1 MRRRDFSA
9 SSAAAAVARSH
20 AARAQRPAMPVIGFL
35 SLAAAVAWPDLLAAF
50 RQGLAEAGF
59 VEGQNVA
66 IEYRWAENDRDRL
79 PAMAVDLVGRQVAVI
94 VATGGPS
101 AIRAA
106 MQATRTIPI
115 VFTSGAD
122 PVAQGF
128 VASLSR
134 PGGNVTG
141 ATLFTGELIRKRL
154 QLLLELVPKAAT
166 VAFLLNP
173 NNPNG
178 EPSTRDAQAVVRLLG
193 LQAQVATARTERDLD
208 EVFQTLVEQ
217 RVDALVVVT
226 DPFFESRRDQLVALA
241 ATHAIPAIFQW
252 REDAV
257 AGGLISYGT
266 SIANMYTP
274 GRRLHRQNSQR
285 CQAGRPAGEAA
296 DHFRAGHQPQDRKA
310 LDITV
315 PQIDPRP
322 CRRGDR
328 MRRRDVRSRSWAAR

>member
-1 MRRRDFSA
+1 
-9 SSAAAAVARSH
+9 
-20 AARAQRPAMPVIGFL
+20 MPVIGFL
-35 SLAAAVAWPDLLAAF
+35 SLAAAITWSDLLAAF

-79 PAMAVDLVGRQVAVI
+79 PALAVDLVGRQVAVI
-94 VATGGPS
+94 AATGGPP

-122 PVAQGF
+122 PVAQNL
-128 VASLSR
+128 VATLSR

-141 ATLFTGELIRKRL
+141 VTLFTGGLLKKRL
-154 QLLLELVPKAAT
+154 QLLLELVPTAAT

-173 NNPNG
+173 NNPTG
-178 EPSTRDAQAVVRLLG
+178 EPSTRDAQAVVRSLG
-193 LQAQVATARTERDLD
+193 LQVQVARARTERDLD
-208 EVFQTLVEQ
+208 EVFQTLVQQ
-217 RVDALVVVT
+217 RAGALVVVT
-226 DPFFESRRDQLVALA
+226 DPFFESRRHQLVALA

-266 SIANMYTP
+266 SIANMY
-274 GRRLHRQNSQR
+274 RL
-285 CQAGRPAGEAA
+285 AGVYTGKILKGAKPA
-296 DHFRAGHQPQDRKA
+296 DLPVMQPTIFELVINLNTAKA
-310 LDITV
+310 LGITV
-315 PQIDPRP
+315 PQSILGRADE
-322 CRRGDR
+322 
-328 MRRRDVRSRSWAAR
+328 VIE

>member
-1 MRRRDFSA
+1 
-9 SSAAAAVARSH
+9 
-20 AARAQRPAMPVIGFL
+20 MPVIGFL
-35 SLAAAVAWPDLLAAF
+35 SLTAAIAWPDLLAAF

-122 PVAQGF
+122 PVAQSF

-134 PGGNVTG
+134 PGGNITG
-141 ATLFTGELIRKRL
+141 VTLFTGELIKKRL

-173 NNPNG
+173 NNPTG
-178 EPSTRDAQAVVRLLG
+178 EPSTQDAQAVVRLLG

-208 EVFQTLVEQ
+208 AGVP
-217 RVDALVVVT
+217 
-226 DPFFESRRDQLVALA
+226 DPCP
-241 ATHAIPAIFQW
+241 AT
-252 REDAV
+252 
-257 AGGLISYGT
+257 GGC
-266 SIANMYTP
+266 A
-274 GRRLHRQNSQR
+274 
-285 CQAGRPAGEAA
+285 
-296 DHFRAGHQPQDRKA
+296 
-310 LDITV
+310 
-315 PQIDPRP
+315 
-322 CRRGDR
+322 CRRH
-328 MRRRDVRSRSWAAR
+328 RSVL